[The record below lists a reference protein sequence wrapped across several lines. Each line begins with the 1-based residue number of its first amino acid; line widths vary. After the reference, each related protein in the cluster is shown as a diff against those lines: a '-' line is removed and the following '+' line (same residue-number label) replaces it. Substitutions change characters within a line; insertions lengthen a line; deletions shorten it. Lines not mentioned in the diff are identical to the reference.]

1 MTRSEYDEMEATA
14 NVVMAGLLAGDKA
27 WAGEPLHLAEKA
39 FDIAEAFTAEKKKR
53 IGERPEWND

>member
-14 NVVMAGLLAGDKA
+14 NVAMAGLLAGDEG
-27 WAGEPLHLAEKA
+27 WAANPQHLAVKA